1 MGQGRPS
8 SWFDWLGWT
17 WLNLRAKKE
26 PVGSGVLNFGPYPN
40 DVQVVSSYDVKL
52 HETGPVTLNFI
63 ICLNMNNFL
72 TIQNQKTLPVKS

>member
-40 DVQVVSSYDVKL
+40 DVQVVSSYDV
-52 HETGPVTLNFI
+52 EVA
-63 ICLNMNNFL
+63 
-72 TIQNQKTLPVKS
+72 